1 MTQKVALQKNSQYS
15 VVELEVRSFADC
27 ETN

>member
-1 MTQKVALQKNSQYS
+1 MTQKVALQKNLQYS

-27 ETN
+27 ETS